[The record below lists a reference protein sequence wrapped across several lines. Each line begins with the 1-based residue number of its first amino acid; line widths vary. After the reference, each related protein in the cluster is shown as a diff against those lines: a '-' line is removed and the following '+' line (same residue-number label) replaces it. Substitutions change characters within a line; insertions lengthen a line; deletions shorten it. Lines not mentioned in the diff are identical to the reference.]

1 MMTVH
6 AQSEA
11 QGGSLARLPVNDGV
25 IARRFCGGQFDFE
38 ERDGVGLD
46 AAHPHSGTTMVKLVH
61 VEERVHRVPSE
72 GSAVCSTERSF
83 TSIQGIP

>member
-25 IARRFCGGQFDFE
+25 IARRFRGGQFDFK
-38 ERDGVGLD
+38 ERDAVGLD
-46 AAHPHSGTTMVKLVH
+46 AAHPHS
-61 VEERVHRVPSE
+61 
-72 GSAVCSTERSF
+72 
-83 TSIQGIP
+83 